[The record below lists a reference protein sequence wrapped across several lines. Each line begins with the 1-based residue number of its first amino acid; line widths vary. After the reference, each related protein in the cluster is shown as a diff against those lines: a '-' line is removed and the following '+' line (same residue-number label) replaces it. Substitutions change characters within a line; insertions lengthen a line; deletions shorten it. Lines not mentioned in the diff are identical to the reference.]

1 MRDTTYNGNVI
12 SANDIIGIID
22 GSIVC
27 VDKTIPAVTEKLI
40 EIMLEK
46 HGGEGVVTLY
56 CGEGTSEDEASELA
70 DRISEKHADSEFIVQ
85 NGGQPLYYYYISV
98 E

>member
-1 MRDTTYNGNVI
+1 MTEAIAGVVSGSVTFAVRDTTYNGNVI

-40 EIMLEK
+40 EIMLENTAVK
-46 HGGEGVVTLY
+46 VL
-56 CGEGTSEDEASELA
+56 
-70 DRISEKHADSEFIVQ
+70 
-85 NGGQPLYYYYISV
+85 
-98 E
+98 